1 MRNLELPG
9 RSPAHGLNGMA
20 ATSHT
25 LSTMAAI
32 SILQRG
38 GNAMDASIAACAV
51 QCVVEPESTGIGGD
65 CFCIYAPEGSDEL
78 VAFNG
83 SGRAPGAATAEWYM
97 KQGITH
103 IEQQSPHAVTVPAAM
118 DAWCQL
124 SRDHGSMEL
133 GEVLEPAI
141 TYARDGYPVSS
152 RVSVDFAM
160 AQSLIQGD
168 PNLTRVFMPNGDTP
182 KVGDIHHQPELARTL
197 QMVADNGREAF
208 YTGELAQDMVSYL
221 QSLGGLHTMKDFAN
235 SVGDYVTP
243 ISTDFRGHT
252 VWECPPNGQGVIA
265 LLLLNIMSGFDTDG
279 VDPLSVQR
287 LHQEIEAGRLAY
299 QDRNIFI
306 ADPSQAT
313 VPVDSLLSDTHA
325 DTLRAKIDPDSGM
338 DTLPPVSLPKHQDT
352 VYISVVDKDRNA
364 CSFIN
369 TLFHNF
375 GAGIMAPNSGVTFT
389 NRAQGFVIEPGHRN
403 CIAPNKRP
411 LHTIIPGMVTREG
424 KAEMPFGVMGGHY
437 QSFGHMHL
445 LSKFFDFG
453 KDIQEAQDM
462 PRIFPISGTRN
473 VEMEGTIPEETVEG
487 LKKLGHMPVRPA
499 KPIGGSQAIWI
510 DWERGILT
518 GGSEPR
524 KDGCAIGY

>member
-25 LSTMAAI
+25 LSTMTAV
-32 SILQRG
+32 SILQKG
-38 GNAMDASIAACAV
+38 GNAMDAAIAACAV

-83 SGRAPGAATAEWYM
+83 SGRAPRAATAEWCLD
-97 KQGITH
+97 QGITN
-103 IEQQSPHAVTVPAAM
+103 IEQQSPHAVTVPAAL

-124 SRDHGSMEL
+124 SRDHGKLDL
-133 GEVLEPAI
+133 GEVLAPAI
-141 TYARDGYPVSS
+141 AYARDGYPVAS
-152 RVSVDFAM
+152 RVSVDFA
-160 AQSLIQGD
+160 AARPLIEGD
-168 PNLTRVFMPNGDTP
+168 PNLSRVFMPGGKLP
-182 KVGDIHHQPELARTL
+182 GVGETHRQPELARTM

-208 YTGELAQDMVSYL
+208 YTGELAEDMVGYL
-221 QSLGGLHTMKDFAN
+221 QSLGGLHTMEDFAN

-243 ISTDFRGHT
+243 ICTDFRGHT

-265 LLLLNIMSGFDTDG
+265 LLLLNIMSGFETEG

-299 QDRNIFI
+299 QDRNMFV
-306 ADPSQAT
+306 ADPTRAD
-313 VPVDSLLSDTHA
+313 VPVDFLLSDAHA
-325 DTLRAKIDPDSGM
+325 AELRGRIDPDTGM
-338 DTLPPVSLPKHQDT
+338 DALPPVSLPRHEDT

-375 GAGIMAPNSGVTFT
+375 GAGLMAPKSGVTFT
-389 NRAQGFVIEPGHRN
+389 NRAQGFVIEPGHPN
-403 CIAPNKRP
+403 CIAPGKRP
-411 LHTIIPGMVTREG
+411 LHTIIPGMVTKGG

-445 LSKFFDFG
+445 LTKFFDFG

-462 PRIFPISGTRN
+462 PRVFPVTGARI
-473 VEMEGTIPEETVEG
+473 VEMEGAVPGETVEG
-487 LKKLGHMPVRPA
+487 LKKLGHVPVRPA
-499 KPIGGSQAIWI
+499 KPIGGAQAIWI
-510 DWERGILT
+510 DWERGVLT